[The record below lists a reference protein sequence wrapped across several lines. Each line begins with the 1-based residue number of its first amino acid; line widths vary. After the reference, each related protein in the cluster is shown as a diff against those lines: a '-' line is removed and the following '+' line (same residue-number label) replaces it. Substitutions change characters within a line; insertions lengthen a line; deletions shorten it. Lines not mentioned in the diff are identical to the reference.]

1 MRTSRFFIAGLC
13 AAAISLIAVHHA
25 RGGSDHLRGTIRI
38 DGRERTYLLHLPSG
52 YTPGQPRPLVLSL
65 HGRLG
70 DGKGQAR
77 LSHFDTVSDEHGL
90 LVVYPDGLDRSWAD
104 GRAASPSDKKGV
116 DDVKFMSELIDKLSR
131 EYSIDR
137 NRIYAT
143 GMSNGGFMTGR
154 LACELSGKIAAVAIV
169 AASLSDNTA
178 AACHPRNPVSVLVM
192 QGTADPLV
200 PFSGG
205 PLGKKGERGNIL
217 SHSATVEKWLQL
229 NACLANP
236 KTEHILDKVGDGT
249 SIDIQIY
256 SPCRSG
262 REVEDYVIN
271 DGGHAWP
278 GGLAYL
284 GDRWIGKTS
293 KNLDASEAIW
303 NFFATNSR

>member
-1 MRTSRFFIAGLC
+1 MKTSRFWLAVFC

-25 RGGSDHLRGTIRI
+25 HGGSDNLRGSIRV
-38 DGRERTYLLHLPSG
+38 DGWERTYLLHLPSG
-52 YTPGQPRPLVLSL
+52 YRPGQPRPLVLSL

-77 LSHFDTVSDEHGL
+77 LSHFDTVSDEHGFI
-90 LVVYPDGLDRSWAD
+90 VVYPDGLDRSWAD

-116 DDVKFMSELIDKLSR
+116 NDVNFISELIDKLSR

-137 NRIYAT
+137 TRVYAT

-154 LACELSGKIAAVAIV
+154 LACELSGKISAAAIV

-178 AACHPRNPVSVLVM
+178 AACRPEKPVSVLVM

-205 PLGKKGERGNIL
+205 PLGKKGERGTIL
-217 SHSATVEKWLQL
+217 SHSSTVQKWLQL
-229 NACLANP
+229 DACPGNP
-236 KTEHILDKVGDGT
+236 KKEHIVDKAGDGT
-249 SIDIQIY
+249 SVDIQIY
-256 SPCRSG
+256 SPCRGGS
-262 REVEDYVIN
+262 EVQDYGIS

-284 GDRWIGKTS
+284 GERWIGKTS
-293 KNLDASEAIW
+293 KNLDATEAIW
-303 NFFATNSR
+303 NFFSTHSR